1 MEGLWD
7 APKALLVRFLQEA
20 THKNIVIL
28 TAESKMSKLLDDA
41 AYFKIPEIMEFPAW
55 ETLPGE
61 EISPS
66 PDIVG
71 KRLLILHTL
80 LKKKTPQVVVCPLQS
95 VLQKVPSP
103 AFLEPL
109 CRTLTKRGRDLLFR
123 PACLALADRLPK
135 IFRCCR

>member
-20 THKNIVIL
+20 TGKNIVIL
-28 TAESKMSKLLDDA
+28 TAESKMSRLLDDA
-41 AYFKIPEIMEFPAW
+41 AYFKISEIMEFPAW

-71 KRLLILHTL
+71 KRLSILHQL

-103 AFLEPL
+103 GFLRASLPHAEQG
-109 CRTLTKRGRDLLFR
+109 RKRSFR
-123 PACLALADRLPK
+123 RASSLALKNRLSQ
-135 IFRCCR
+135 IVCRCR